1 MATTEIWVLYS
12 AFLSCILSDIGKVI
26 LSCNYRFTIA
36 QKSVS
41 VCVCVCVHVRVCG
54 VCACA
59 CVCLFPHRKLVFPS
73 PPTYL
78 LSLQASLSPESAFE
92 NHSRETGQL
101 FKTDSCSREEN

>member
-54 VCACA
+54 VCVLAHVCA
-59 CVCLFPHRKLVFPS
+59 FS
-73 PPTYL
+73 PIG
-78 LSLQASLSPESAFE
+78 SLSSPLLLPTCC
-92 NHSRETGQL
+92 HCKQV
-101 FKTDSCSREEN
+101 